1 MKGHIQG
8 AGNITA
14 VSDQDEKL
22 LFEQEEIED
31 VVLNH
36 FSKIFDAKRVPVEIS
51 REEVDQVDAAIAEI
65 DQMLGDSQST
75 PYDRYEEE
83 MTAPYTYSELEELL
97 TQLPNNKASGYD
109 GIANEFLKNSGP
121 RFKQYLL
128 VFLNQILNEGAVPV
142 QMNNGKCMLI
152 HKVRLWLYMIQTS
165 WD

>member
-65 DQMLGDSQST
+65 DQMLGDSHW
-75 PYDRYEEE
+75 P
-83 MTAPYTYSELEELL
+83 
-97 TQLPNNKASGYD
+97 
-109 GIANEFLKNSGP
+109 
-121 RFKQYLL
+121 
-128 VFLNQILNEGAVPV
+128 
-142 QMNNGKCMLI
+142 
-152 HKVRLWLYMIQTS
+152 LWVMWWETFHGLS
-165 WD
+165 FVL